1 MKAFI
6 LYIKNL
12 DGTEETITVLDYV
25 EIKEINVKRV
35 KKLETK
41 DQKSLLEKEP
51 PKR

>member
-12 DGTEETITVLDYV
+12 NGTEETITVLDYL
-25 EIKEINVKRV
+25 EIKEIRV
-35 KKLETK
+35 ERLKTK
-41 DQKSLLEKEP
+41 DQKPLFEKEP